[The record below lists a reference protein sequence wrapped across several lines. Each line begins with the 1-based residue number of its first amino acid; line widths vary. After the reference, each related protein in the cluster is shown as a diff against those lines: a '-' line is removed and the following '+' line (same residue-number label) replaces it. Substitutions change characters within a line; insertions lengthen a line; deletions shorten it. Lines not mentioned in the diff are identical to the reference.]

1 MGFILVHSEYMTG
14 IGRALKDQVL
24 FGHAFRNLTIINAV
38 ECFMFCQQERI
49 CKAFQ
54 MCRKNKDCQLLS
66 SNQFQSPSAFV
77 TMIGCTYYDTQSVNT
92 QMSSRK
98 SSCAME
104 YCQNGGT
111 AITISEW
118 DKSRQRCICVPGYTG
133 RYCQHV
139 VKSCRRYSNSRTS
152 GQYKVFDDN
161 MNLFDVFCDFDSNS
175 TTAWT
180 LVQSYQ
186 LQNYHKFMKSFNL
199 DNPINE
205 NTPRWDFYS
214 LSKSRMESIRN
225 DSSKWRITCE
235 YDTEGVVYTD
245 YMEGWNDIID
255 IMTNS
260 RTSGQYKVF
269 DDNMNLFD
277 VFCDFDSNSTT
288 AWTLVQSYQLQNYHK
303 FMKSFNLDN
312 PINENTP
319 RWDFYSLSKSRMES
333 IRNDSSKW
341 RITCEYDTE
350 GVVYTDY
357 MEGWNDIIDI
367 MTYEQFSPSFVCSL
381 DKHKIDYVDVRGQNC
396 RNCTVPI
403 IQAPYNPLHLDTYF
417 SMCDFK
423 PTKSL
428 YCDSAGEDNFGRY
441 LCTNPNHRCSSFPTA
456 TTQTWFGSP

>member
-1 MGFILVHSEYMTG
+1 
-14 IGRALKDQVL
+14 
-24 FGHAFRNLTIINAV
+24 
-38 ECFMFCQQERI
+38 
-49 CKAFQ
+49 
-54 MCRKNKDCQLLS
+54 
-66 SNQFQSPSAFV
+66 
-77 TMIGCTYYDTQSVNT
+77 
-92 QMSSRK
+92 MSSRK

-111 AITISEW
+111 AITISAW
-118 DKSRQRCICVPGYTG
+118 NKSRQRCICVPGYTG

-139 VKSCRRYSNSRTS
+139 VKSCRRYSNSRT
-152 GQYKVFDDN
+152 
-161 MNLFDVFCDFDSNS
+161 
-175 TTAWT
+175 A
-180 LVQSYQ
+180 
-186 LQNYHKFMKSFNL
+186 
-199 DNPINE
+199 
-205 NTPRWDFYS
+205 
-214 LSKSRMESIRN
+214 
-225 DSSKWRITCE
+225 
-235 YDTEGVVYTD
+235 
-245 YMEGWNDIID
+245 
-255 IMTNS
+255 
-260 RTSGQYKVF
+260 GQYKVF

-403 IQAPYNPLHLDTYF
+403 IQAPYNPLHLDIYF

-441 LCTNPNHRCSSFPTA
+441 LCTNPNHRCSFPTA